1 MCRMERAI
9 KKMSRK
15 RSRCSSGAEVINS
28 PDLSESF
35 LQGGGDYMLRKTQL
49 SKISEGDETAFGS
62 TIRSD
67 TKSLLE
73 GRSWVMD
80 TGRSDLLRS
89 NLVVP
94 SSRSYTP
101 TPPVPTTMSTVEA
114 QGVLQPGEPSV
125 NAE

>member
-94 SSRSYTP
+94 RSYTP
-101 TPPVPTTMSTVEA
+101 TPPVPTTMSTVETP
-114 QGVLQPGEPSV
+114 GVLPPGEASV

>member
-9 KKMSRK
+9 KRMSRK
-15 RSRCSSGAEVINS
+15 KSRCSSGAEIQS
-28 PDLSESF
+28 PDFAEPF
-35 LQGGGDYMLRKTQL
+35 LPTGGDYLVRRTQL
-49 SKISEGDETAFGS
+49 SKISEGDEAAYGS

-89 NLVVP
+89 NLMIP
-94 SSRSYTP
+94 SRSYTP
-101 TPPVPTTMSTVEA
+101 VPSGSMSLSSEA
-114 QGVLQPGEPSV
+114 PGA
-125 NAE
+125 AEGQ